1 MKRNALLVGTFVIGA
16 LALVVFAIVSLGG
29 GDPFQQ
35 RLRAVIYFHGS
46 VSGLYVGAP
55 VTFRGV
61 PVGQVESIGV
71 EFEQGSLDPRIPV
84 RVRLQSDAIRV
95 AEPGRDRSLALP
107 ELIRRGLRARLVA
120 QSFVTGQKFIDLDF
134 LPDQPARMIG
144 RGREPEIPA
153 VADRFGALIEQVA
166 ELPLRETVA
175 DLRNTLQA
183 LQTTLATAERTLQ
196 SSSGEIAAT
205 AQETRRMLVQAGR
218 TLQELQ
224 ASAQA
229 TLGSV
234 TRLADSTRETVQDAR
249 PELQQ
254 GLRSAREAAEA
265 ARVAMTR
272 VQELTATGT
281 PLRADLDAAVRDLSQ
296 AARGLREWSE
306 LLQEQPNAVI
316 FGSDR

>member
-1 MKRNALLVGTFVIGA
+1 
-16 LALVVFAIVSLGG
+16 
-29 GDPFQQ
+29 
-35 RLRAVIYFHGS
+35 
-46 VSGLYVGAP
+46 
-55 VTFRGV
+55 
-61 PVGQVESIGV
+61 
-71 EFEQGSLDPRIPV
+71 
-84 RVRLQSDAIRV
+84 
-95 AEPGRDRSLALP
+95 
-107 ELIRRGLRARLVA
+107 
-120 QSFVTGQKFIDLDF
+120 
-134 LPDQPARMIG
+134 
-144 RGREPEIPA
+144 
-153 VADRFGALIEQVA
+153 
-166 ELPLRETVA
+166 
-175 DLRNTLQA
+175 
-183 LQTTLATAERTLQ
+183 
-196 SSSGEIAAT
+196 
-205 AQETRRMLVQAGR
+205 MLVQAGR